1 MSSAVL
7 RRSLAQPYGLGPAPL
22 AVLRSRPFLL
32 RLRSEPKGPFRAG
45 LELQLVAGDGRAA
58 LERWLVELSA
68 ALRDQGLGQ
77 TQPVPGLTA
86 WSREDGTLVG
96 GWRWLPGRQQLLLFL
111 GPVPTR
117 LPASPPLEQ
126 ASWRLRLRPAAM
138 AQAGLLSPEL
148 PPVVRRAQQL
158 NLSGR
163 AAGQRSGERQSSL
176 SGWLDL
182 R

>member
-1 MSSAVL
+1 MKSMSKATV
-7 RRSLAQPYGLGPAPL
+7 SLPL
-22 AVLRSRPFLL
+22 ESG
-32 RLRSEPKGPFRAG
+32 RLRGPPVFGGVFLSQSRKPS
-45 LELQLVAGDGRAA
+45 GRHTRPA
-58 LERWLVELSA
+58 R
-68 ALRDQGLGQ
+68 
-77 TQPVPGLTA
+77 
-86 WSREDGTLVG
+86 
-96 GWRWLPGRQQLLLFL
+96 LPGRQQLLLFL

-158 NLSGR
+158 NLSGH